1 LAYLYFSSTHEN
13 TWGAVIIPEML
24 FVSTLLVAALL
35 AQQAPVP
42 KPFPGA
48 PAPPRPTQPAPQDPV
63 KPAAPPTASP
73 TTPPAKPP
81 ATPQPDVNLGV
92 TLYPGA
98 QFLGSYDAG
107 RGQKFYLYGTTA
119 SFAAI
124 VAFYREILKRSGDVV
139 FDAPAT
145 HVFETGRFREET
157 MAFPPSVT
165 VKDFQ
170 SEVSQGYPN
179 PKPGGTPARFP
190 TIIQIVPTAER

>member
-1 LAYLYFSSTHEN
+1 
-13 TWGAVIIPEML
+13 ML

-63 KPAAPPTASP
+63 KPAAPP

-119 SFAAI
+119 SFPAI
-124 VAFYREILKRSGDVV
+124 VAFYREILKKSGELV

-145 HVFETGRFREET
+145 HVFDTGRFREET

-165 VKDFQ
+165 IKDFQ

-179 PKPGGTPARFP
+179 PKPGATPARFP
-190 TIIQIVPTAER
+190 TIIQIVPTTER